1 MASVAGKLSKSR
13 ILKFKRNTQLSALD
27 IEYFEHDGLRLA
39 YRQDGEG
46 DPILLIHGFASSS
59 LVNWV
64 SPGWFRTLT
73 EAGYRVIAIDNRG
86 HGFSAKS
93 HDAADYTPSAMASDA
108 AALLDHLGIEKA
120 HVMGYSMGA
129 RITAFLTIEHPER
142 VHSAVFGGLG
152 IGMVTGAG
160 DWEPIGEALL
170 AEDPS
175 TITHPR
181 GMMFR
186 KFADQ
191 TKSDRIALAACV
203 ITSKELVSTEAIARI
218 MQPVLV
224 AVGTSDDIAGSAK
237 ELADMLPNGQ
247 ALDIPDRDHM
257 LAVGDKVYKKG
268 VLAFL
273 KENPL

>member
-1 MASVAGKLSKSR
+1 M
-13 ILKFKRNTQLSALD
+13 
-27 IEYFEHDGLRLA
+27 RLA
-39 YRQDGEG
+39 YRQEGKG

-86 HGFSAKS
+86 QGVSTKS
-93 HDAADYTPSAMASDA
+93 HNKEDYTPSKKASDA
-108 AALLDHLGIEKA
+108 SALLDHLGIKKA

-129 RITAFLTIEHPER
+129 RISAFLAIEHPER
-142 VHSAVFGGLG
+142 VHSLVFGGLG

-170 AEDPS
+170 TEDPS
-175 TITHPR
+175 TITLPR
-181 GMMFR
+181 AQMFR

-203 ITSKELVSTEAIARI
+203 ITSKELVSVAAIERI

-224 AVGTSDDIAGSAK
+224 AVGTTDDIAGSAQ
-237 ELADMLPNGQ
+237 ELADLLPNGQ
-247 ALDIPDRDHM
+247 AVDIPGRDHM
-257 LAVGDKVYKKG
+257 LAVGDKVYKQA
-268 VLAFL
+268 VLEFL
-273 KENPL
+273 

>member
-1 MASVAGKLSKSR
+1 M
-13 ILKFKRNTQLSALD
+13 SAFD

-39 YRQDGEG
+39 YRQAGEG

-86 HGFSAKS
+86 HGFSTKATKRRIIRQARWRAMPQHCS
-93 HDAADYTPSAMASDA
+93 IIWASRRPMSWGIPWARAFLPFSPSNIPSA
-108 AALLDHLGIEKA
+108 
-120 HVMGYSMGA
+120 
-129 RITAFLTIEHPER
+129 
-142 VHSAVFGGLG
+142 HSAVFGGLG

-170 AEDPS
+170 AEDPA

-181 GMMFR
+181 GQMFR

-191 TKSDRIALAACV
+191 TRSDRIALAACV
-203 ITSKELVSTEAIARI
+203 ITSKELVPVAAIERI
-218 MQPVLV
+218 LQPVLV
-224 AVGTSDDIAGSAK
+224 AVGTTDDIAGSAQ
-237 ELADMLPNGQ
+237 ELANLLPNGE
-247 ALDIPDRDHM
+247 ALDIPGRDHM
-257 LAVGDKVYKKG
+257 LAVGDKVYKQG
-268 VLAFL
+268 VLKFL

>member
-1 MASVAGKLSKSR
+1 M
-13 ILKFKRNTQLSALD
+13 SALD
-27 IEYFEHDGLRLA
+27 IEYFDHDGMRLA
-39 YRQDGEG
+39 YRQEGKG

-86 HGFSAKS
+86 HGLSTKS
-93 HDAADYTPSAMASDA
+93 HNKEDYTPSKMASDA
-108 AALLDHLGIEKA
+108 SALLDHLGIKKA

-129 RITAFLTIEHPER
+129 RISAFMAIEHPDQ

-175 TITHPR
+175 TITLPR
-181 GMMFR
+181 AQMFR

-203 ITSKELVSTEAIARI
+203 ITSKELLPAVAIERI
-218 MQPVLV
+218 LQPVLV
-224 AVGTSDDIAGSAK
+224 AVGETDDIAGNPH
-237 ELADMLPNGQ
+237 ELVDLMPHGQ
-247 ALDIPDRDHM
+247 VLEIPGRDHM
-257 LAVGDKVYKKG
+257 LAVGDKVYKQG
-268 VLAFL
+268 VLDFL
-273 KENPL
+273 RENAL

>member
-1 MASVAGKLSKSR
+1 MSV
-13 ILKFKRNTQLSALD
+13 FD
-27 IEYFEHDGLRLA
+27 MEYFENDGLRLA

-46 DPILLIHGFASSS
+46 DPILLIHGFSSSS

-86 HGFSAKS
+86 HGLSTKS
-93 HDAADYTPSAMASDA
+93 HNQEDYTPSKMAGDA
-108 AALLDHLGIEKA
+108 AALLDHLGIGKA

-129 RITAFLTIEHPER
+129 RITAFMALEHSER

-160 DWEPIGEALL
+160 DWETIGEALL
-170 AEDPS
+170 AEDPT

-181 GMMFR
+181 GQMFR

-191 TKSDRIALAACV
+191 TKSDRVALAACV
-203 ITSKELVSTEAIARI
+203 ITSKELVPAAAIARI

-224 AVGTSDDIAGSAK
+224 AVGTTDDIAGSAQ
-237 ELADMLPNGQ
+237 ELADLLPNGR
-247 ALDIPDRDHM
+247 AVDIPGRDHM
-257 LAVGDKVYKKG
+257 LAVGDRVYKQA
-268 VLAFL
+268 VLQFL